1 MLRKTIKKLIRMAG
15 FEVSRYKHTPQARS
29 LRLFSHYNINLVFD
43 VGANDGQYAKR
54 LRQAGYKGRIV
65 SFEPLSSVY
74 KNLANSA
81 KRDSLWQTCNIALAD
96 FDGTNEINISRNL
109 YSSSFLPIGQTHV
122 QCAPESV
129 YVGKEQV
136 IVRRIDS
143 VIGDYYL
150 PGETLFLKIDS
161 QGYEKKIIE
170 GANLSLNKLKGIQME
185 VSLVLLYD
193 GETLLTEMIGL
204 MSDKGYVLMDIEPGF
219 YNPHTGQLLQVDC
232 IFFRK

>member
-1 MLRKTIKKLIRMAG
+1 MLRETIKKLIRTAG

-43 VGANDGQYAKR
+43 VGANDGQYAKC

-65 SFEPLSSVY
+65 SFEPLSFVY

-81 KRDSLWQTCNIALAD
+81 KRDSLWQSCNIALAD
-96 FDGTNEINISRNL
+96 FDGTNEINISRNF
-109 YSSSFLPIGQTHV
+109 YSSSFLPIRQTHV

-150 PGETLFLKIDS
+150 PGETLF
-161 QGYEKKIIE
+161 
-170 GANLSLNKLKGIQME
+170 
-185 VSLVLLYD
+185 
-193 GETLLTEMIGL
+193 
-204 MSDKGYVLMDIEPGF
+204 
-219 YNPHTGQLLQVDC
+219 
-232 IFFRK
+232 